1 MGLSEETKERPFG
14 GLPPDFETLYVENGL
29 LRAELATL
37 MEEAEYLVRVVIP
50 HTQTSYTIK
59 IGALRTESMQR
70 QVDVM
75 KIRRR
80 LVLVRDAQ
88 QRGEPANDAAITATI
103 EREFREWDERL
114 RAELATLEDAKARFS
129 SLTPPEDEPEV
140 RSLYRILSRKM
151 NPEIN
156 PEQSEEARAFWPNIH
171 AAYVSGD
178 LFQLKALLM
187 MSDDYPESYDLPS
200 NIGAMRATGDRLRK
214 RINYMNI
221 RLRDIKTHRTFDW
234 RKLLEDPDRLAKE
247 QTRLREEIERFRIQF
262 VALND
267 MLRSLEMKKEVL

>member
-1 MGLSEETKERPFG
+1 MGLSEEAKDRQFG
-14 GLPPDFETLYVENGL
+14 ELPPDFETLYVENGL

-88 QRGEPANDAAITATI
+88 QQGELVNAAAITAKI
-103 EREFREWDERL
+103 EQEFREWDDRL
-114 RAELATLEDAKARFS
+114 RTELATLEDAKARFS

-156 PEQSEEARAFWPNIH
+156 PEQSEEAMAFWPNIH
-171 AAYVSGD
+171 AAYISGD

-187 MSDDYPESYDLPS
+187 MSEDYPESYDLPS
-200 NIGAMRATGDRLRK
+200 NVGAMRETGDRLRK
-214 RINYMNI
+214 RIDYMNT
-221 RLRDIKTHRTFDW
+221 RLRDIKNHRTFEW
-234 RKLLEDPDRLAKE
+234 RRLLDDPERLAKE
-247 QTRLREEIERFRIQF
+247 QGKLREEIERSHIQY
-262 VALND
+262 VALKD
-267 MLRSLEMKKEVL
+267 MLKSLEMKKEIL

>member
-1 MGLSEETKERPFG
+1 MVLSEETNDRPFA

-50 HTQTSYTIK
+50 QTQTSYTIK
-59 IGALRTESMQR
+59 IGALRIESMQR

-88 QRGEPANDAAITATI
+88 QRGKPANAAAFSSTI

-114 RAELATLEDAKARFS
+114 RTELATLEDAKARFS

-156 PEQSEEARAFWPNIH
+156 PEQSGEAGAFWPSIH

-200 NIGAMRATGDRLRK
+200 NIGAMRETGDRLRK
-214 RINYMNI
+214 RIDYMNT
-221 RLRDIKTHRTFDW
+221 RLRDIKSHRAFEW
-234 RKLLEDPDRLAKE
+234 RKLLGDPECLAKE
-247 QTRLREEIERFRIQF
+247 QGRLREEIERFHIQF
-262 VALND
+262 VALSD
-267 MLRSLEMKKEVL
+267 MLKSLEMKKEIL